1 MRTPLNIINE
11 VRINNNE
18 LMNVLIQLGYQ
29 DKSTEKKY
37 RFVNDKYN
45 SIVDLPLLPL
55 DEAVRKVDLAI
66 YSYQLYMQGVIRE
79 EENLI
84 KKVLQNRSKRKK
96 SLSE

>member
-1 MRTPLNIINE
+1 
-11 VRINNNE
+11 
-18 LMNVLIQLGYQ
+18 MNVLIQLGYQ